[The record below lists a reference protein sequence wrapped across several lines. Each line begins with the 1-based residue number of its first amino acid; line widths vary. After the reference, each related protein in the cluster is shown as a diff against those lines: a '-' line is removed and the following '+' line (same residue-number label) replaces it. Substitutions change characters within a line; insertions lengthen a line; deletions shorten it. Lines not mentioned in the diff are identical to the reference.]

1 MGSISIL
8 YPCLCSVNEGIVT
21 SGGLSNYLDSYKTHY
36 EDIDTCWEINLPPS
50 ANNQIEDFIVTTSGM
65 PSNYW
70 GKITSPITLIAGAL
84 HTITWTVNNE
94 GAQSRLTA
102 SAATGRN
109 SYGDP

>member
-1 MGSISIL
+1 
-8 YPCLCSVNEGIVT
+8 
-21 SGGLSNYLDSYKTHY
+21 
-36 EDIDTCWEINLPPS
+36 
-50 ANNQIEDFIVTTSGM
+50 M